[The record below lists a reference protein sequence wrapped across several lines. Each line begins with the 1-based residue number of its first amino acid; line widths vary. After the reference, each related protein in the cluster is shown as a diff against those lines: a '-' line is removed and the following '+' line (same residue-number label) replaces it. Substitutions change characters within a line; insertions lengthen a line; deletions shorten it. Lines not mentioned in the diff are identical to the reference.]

1 MRGPLA
7 WILAAVGIVAVI
19 VVAALIGDRD
29 RSGETVPAGEW
40 AQNVCGTIAV
50 WRGEIETIVEDIR
63 TPSSESTAGGEEP
76 QSETPQGRTGFLR
89 KGVERGVQAAETLVE
104 GIDNAGVPDTEQG
117 EEGAEV
123 VSNWA
128 DSALNGLE
136 AADESLDEEADS
148 LEESLEQF
156 AQAARALGASL
167 AGGAIVF
174 ADLAQADPELA
185 QHGPRD
191 EHVSAA
197 QNGADGVSTSD
208 WILIALQGLVVIG
221 FIALGVRSGGIGLGL
236 WGGVGTLVLVF
247 GFGLAPGEPPISAML
262 IIVAVIAASAA
273 MQAAG
278 GIDYMV
284 LIASRALR
292 ARPKALNFAAPYV
305 SWLLTI
311 LTGTGNTFFS
321 LIPVINELAYANKIR
336 PERALAGSAVAS
348 TFGIT
353 ASPVAAAMATM
364 LPLVEVYGYD
374 IVDVMLIT
382 IPASIVG
389 IFAMALVMN
398 THGKDLD
405 DDQEYQRRLAA
416 NEIKPPAP
424 AGEITLLPYA
434 KRSVAIFLTA
444 VGAIC
449 VFGVFEGLRP
459 TIPAEGGGVEPLS
472 VTPIIQMFMLT
483 AAALI
488 LILAHVQASDIPNQQ
503 IFRSGMVAMIALFGI
518 AWMADTFIANNE
530 DAIVTALGG
539 LAENWPFTIALAIF
553 LVAALTTSQSAAT
566 RTMIPLGLALGIG
579 AGYMIAFW
587 TAVAGVLFFPANGTQ
602 IAAAEADETG
612 STTLGKRVI
621 DHSFQLPLQIAWVV
635 TALVG
640 CLIVWLFFGDQTPP
654 PPVPTTTTTP

>member
-1 MRGPLA
+1 M
-7 WILAAVGIVAVI
+7 
-19 VVAALIGDRD
+19 
-29 RSGETVPAGEW
+29 
-40 AQNVCGTIAV
+40 
-50 WRGEIETIVEDIR
+50 
-63 TPSSESTAGGEEP
+63 ST
-76 QSETPQGRTGFLR
+76 T
-89 KGVERGVQAAETLVE
+89 
-104 GIDNAGVPDTEQG
+104 
-117 EEGAEV
+117 
-123 VSNWA
+123 
-128 DSALNGLE
+128 
-136 AADESLDEEADS
+136 
-148 LEESLEQF
+148 
-156 AQAARALGASL
+156 
-167 AGGAIVF
+167 
-174 ADLAQADPELA
+174 
-185 QHGPRD
+185 
-191 EHVSAA
+191 
-197 QNGADGVSTSD
+197 D

-221 FIALGVRSGGIGLGL
+221 FIALGVRSGGVGLGL

-262 IIVAVIAASAA
+262 IIIAVISASAA

-284 LIASRALR
+284 LIASKALR
-292 ARPKALNFAAPYV
+292 ARPKALNFAAPYI

-382 IPASIVG
+382 VPASIVG

-398 THGKDLD
+398 GHGKDLD

-488 LILAHVQASDIPNQQ
+488 LILAHVKASDIPGTQ
-503 IFRSGMVAMIALFGI
+503 IFKSGMVAMIALFGI

-530 DAIVTALGG
+530 DAIVAALGS
-539 LAENWPFTIALAIF
+539 LAENLPFTIAIAIF

-579 AGYMIAFW
+579 AGYMIAMW

-612 STTLGKRVI
+612 STTLGKRVV

-640 CLIVWLFFGDQTPP
+640 CLIVYLFFGDQTPP